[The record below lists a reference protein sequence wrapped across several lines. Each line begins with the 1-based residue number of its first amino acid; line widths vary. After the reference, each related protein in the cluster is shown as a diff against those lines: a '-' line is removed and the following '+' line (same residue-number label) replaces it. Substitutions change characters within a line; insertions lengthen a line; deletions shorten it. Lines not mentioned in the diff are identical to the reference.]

1 VRRGGVVWQFH
12 LEEPGRKQ
20 HLVASRDGL
29 RRLVEGRLAV
39 VVEEPLQDSGYPKS
53 QRVAGE

>member
-1 VRRGGVVWQFH
+1 MRQGGVVWQFH
-12 LEEPGRKQ
+12 LEVPGRKQ

-29 RRLVEGRLAV
+29 RRLVEGHLAV
-39 VVEEPLQDSGYPKS
+39 VVEELLQGSGYPKS